1 MLVQDT
7 HNIYQQDTELL
18 TDICA
23 QWTQTYN
30 QLICTAEVFDLKDR
44 IAEYEH
50 ELQKF
55 KCFDC

>member
-7 HNIYQQDTELL
+7 YKLYQTDAELL
-18 TDICA
+18 ADTCA

-30 QLICTAEVFDLKDR
+30 QLICVAETFELKDR

-50 ELQKF
+50 ELRKF
-55 KCFDC
+55 KLYD